1 MYEGPDVA
9 PEDIVTVYVVINGS
23 LDMSTGKTAAQVWH
37 TGWRLILEFQRNWA
51 THYRESAQAMREWYN
66 QGQRVAVRL
75 AETQF
80 LFDRVMAETEGVAQQ
95 DEGMNEV
102 ERGAVTVWVTR
113 PYRRDEVPKIL
124 NHKKVQAYGDPR
136 GLLR

>member
-9 PEDIVTVYVVINGS
+9 PEDIVTVYVVINGA
-23 LDMSTGKTAAQVWH
+23 LDMSVGKTAAQVWH
-37 TGWRLILEFQRNWA
+37 TGWRLILEHQKWA
-51 THYRESAQAMREWYN
+51 VNFTPAAPAMREWYK
-66 QGQRVAVRL
+66 QGQRVAVRI
-75 AETQF
+75 AETQY
-80 LFDRVMAETEGVAQQ
+80 LFDRVMRETVGVGQQ

-113 PYRRDEVPKIL
+113 PYRRDQVPKVL